1 MIVFPK
7 RWDRVG
13 QKITVGDIDRAILNA
28 LFWTPCNNLA
38 LSGGLDS
45 SLILWYLAVLCEYE
59 EINCYT
65 IAKSTEHPDYV
76 YSNLIAGRFR
86 AANFKPYI
94 PSVPLVQNGEFPGDE
109 IVKAF
114 YDNLAELGVTE
125 IISCDGIDEYMCGYY
140 AHQKN
145 PGEEVYFDYLRRLKD
160 EHLAP
165 LDRNSGDIKVYLPY
179 LDSELLFVLSQIP
192 ISEKVDSLCR
202 KKMMVQLAE
211 GKILKEIIE
220 RRKYGFCDAMRIK

>member
-7 RWDRVG
+7 RWNEVG
-13 QKITVGDIDRAILNA
+13 QKITVDDIDRAILNA
-28 LFWTPCNNLA
+28 LSWTPCDNLA

-45 SLILWYLAVLCEYE
+45 SLILWYLAVLCERE

-76 YSNLIAGRFR
+76 YSNLIANRFR
-86 AANFKPYI
+86 AANLNVYIPDSI
-94 PSVPLVQNGEFPGDE
+94 PSVQNGSPVDG

-114 YDNLAELGVTE
+114 YDNLAKLGVTE

-140 AHQKN
+140 AHQKD
-145 PGEEVYFDYLRRLKD
+145 PSEETYFDYIRRLKD
-160 EHLAP
+160 DHLIP

-179 LDSELLFVLSQIP
+179 LDIELLFVLSQIP
-192 ISEKVDSLCR
+192 ISEKVDSMCR
-202 KKMMVQLAE
+202 KKMMVQLAK
-211 GKILKEIIE
+211 GRILKEIIE
-220 RRKYGFCDAMRIK
+220 RRKYGFCDAMTIK